1 MTQDQLMQQ
10 AEDQWLDSLND
21 QHWEQERKELQEHEE
36 EEMFMQWQASTY
48 SY

>member
-10 AEDQWLDSLND
+10 AEDQWLDNLND
-21 QHWEQERKELQEHEE
+21 QHWERERKELQEQEE